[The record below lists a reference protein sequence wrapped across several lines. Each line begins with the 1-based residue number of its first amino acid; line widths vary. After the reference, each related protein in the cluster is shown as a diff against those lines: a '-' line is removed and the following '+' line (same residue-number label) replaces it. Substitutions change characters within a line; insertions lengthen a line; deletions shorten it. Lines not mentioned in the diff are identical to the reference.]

1 MRRCM
6 LKGKIHRAKVTD
18 ANVEYEGSISI
29 DSALMEAADIL
40 PYESV
45 QVWSVTTGER
55 LDTYVIAASAR
66 SGDVCINGAAA
77 HRIKKGETV
86 IIASFAWMDEEEIAR
101 HAPRIVFVDNANRI
115 RHPEAGATPAPRR
128 ASRH

>member
-1 MRRCM
+1 M

-55 LDTYVIAASAR
+55 LDTYVITASAR
-66 SGDVCINGAAA
+66 SGHVCINGAAA

-101 HAPRIVFVDNANRI
+101 HAPRIVFVDDANRI
-115 RHPEAGATPAPRR
+115 RPTEAGATPAPRR